1 LFARVTRIVSPPE
14 QFEARMLLTKEE
26 LIPAASK
33 LDGFEGGVWLVDPEE
48 HRFLSVTFW
57 RSEEELRGSE
67 ETIDRLRG
75 LALRE
80 VGGTIES
87 VERYEVL
94 ARV

>member
-1 LFARVTRIVSPPE
+1 
-14 QFEARMLLTKEE
+14 MLLTKEE
-26 LIPAASK
+26 LIPAAGE
-33 LDGFEGGVWLVDPEE
+33 LDGFEGGVWLVDPEG

-67 ETIDRLRG
+67 ETIGRLRE
-75 LALRE
+75 LALRR